1 MKNILVFL
9 FFLIASHA
17 IARPISVERR
27 DTIFLKNGEIYK
39 VKIVMIK
46 NDTVFYKLYSSDQQ
60 KFFITAVVKSLN
72 YNDGRVVIP
81 SINPPSNE
89 SIIKLSPEAMFR
101 KGKEDGKLFYKHKA
115 IFWVGATTI
124 VFSYLAPIIVG
135 IISLRKPPLKN
146 ILLRD
151 IRTKYSRINSYTP
164 QQKQVFRDFFKDENY
179 LAGYQIGARRRK
191 AKAVWLGFLAA
202 LGIIF
207 VAIAFFFILFLAT
220 FNYK

>member
-1 MKNILVFL
+1 MKKILLFL
-9 FFLIASHA
+9 FFIIVQQITAATNPLS
-17 IARPISVERR
+17 SR
-27 DTIFLKNGEIYK
+27 DTIFLKNGNLYK
-39 VKIVMIK
+39 VKILAIK
-46 NDTVFYKLYSSDQQ
+46 NDTVFYHLYSSEEK
-60 KFFITAVVKSLN
+60 KFFIITDVKSLN

-101 KGKEDGKLFYKHKA
+101 KGKEDGKLYYRNKP
-115 IFWVGATTI
+115 IFWVGAATI